1 MKRRNPYIE
10 KKSPPSS
17 YAIAGVLE
25 GEPGSVGRVIFG
37 TLQRSLFL
45 APGLGLAGLRGEQL
59 VRSALLAS
67 ASITGC
73 LFGLYTL
80 RRGGYIKKWGRR

>member
-1 MKRRNPYIE
+1 MKRSKYIE

-25 GEPGSVGRVIFG
+25 GEPGSMGRVIIG

-45 APGLGLAGLRGEQL
+45 APGLGLSGLRGEQL
-59 VRSALLAS
+59 VRAALLGS
-67 ASITGC
+67 ASITAS

-80 RRGGYIKKWGRR
+80 RRGGYIKNWRR